1 MPKDSISYNLLLI
14 PKDEVSF
21 FKKFI
26 IIQDEVSLSINVGS
40 SEYSCFEK
48 TDSIFK
54 KKIVQKKLSNTEV
67 YKKSLFTEHI
77 LPAFSKNPQNIITNN
92 SDWLLGVFI
101 LCFVLVASAKVFF
114 SRRLGQ
120 ILKAFISPT
129 SINQLA
135 RDGNIFNESISFIL
149 SAVFFISLSVLICEG
164 IQHYLG
170 PKFLNTPNYILFG
183 VVLLFLLF
191 FYLIKKVLIK
201 TIGFIF
207 HTKRESRDYQLNTL
221 IFNIIAGLFIL
232 PISFLLYYSP
242 PNEANWLFLFS
253 VVVLGLVVIYR
264 LFRSFMIGISLSK
277 FSVFYLLLY
286 LCIVEI
292 LPILIILKVIKS
304 N

>member
-1 MPKDSISYNLLLI
+1 MPKDSISYNLLLV

-26 IIQDEVSLSINVGS
+26 ILQDEVSLNFNFPS
-40 SEYSCFEK
+40 SEYSGFEK
-48 TDSIFK
+48 ADSIFK

-77 LPAFSKNPQNIITNN
+77 LPASDKTPKTIITNN

-135 RDGNIFNESISFIL
+135 RDGNLFNESISFIL
-149 SAVFFISLSVLICEG
+149 SAVFFISLSVLIFEG
-164 IQHYLG
+164 LQQYIG
-170 PKFLNTPNYILFG
+170 AKILNIPNYLLFG
-183 VVLLFLLF
+183 AIFLLLLF
-191 FYLIKKVLIK
+191 FYLSKKVLIK
-201 TIGFIF
+201 IIGFIF

-232 PISFLLYYSP
+232 PVSFLLYYSP
-242 PNEANWLFLFS
+242 PKEANWLFLFS
-253 VVVLGLVVIYR
+253 FVILGLVVIYR
-264 LFRSFMIGISLSK
+264 VFRAFLIGISLSK

-292 LPILIILKVIKS
+292 LPILIIFKVIKS
-304 N
+304 Y